1 MALILNDTSTQNPY
15 SGYDNDISNS
25 LAERPN
31 FGRVNSLDDPR
42 FARSLQFG
50 LTSDGRI
57 VYDDTTKTTY
67 DNYYHAKMIAENNG
81 NTIIY
86 NPFSGSYDEI
96 SGTVYKNAAL
106 STMNYYGG
114 NGNMYEMG
122 NGPIMNAPPINNNIN
137 YYNYVNE
144 EGNLVCVNKATGVN
158 TVYYR
163 YNDQWL
169 SQEQCSNLFI
179 RRRLKHL
186 GENQDIINAYPVFQ
200 GDYKPINPEE
210 IIESNL
216 YRKTDLQ
223 MEFFDYLY
231 KYANSPQG
239 KKIHDEYIDRC
250 IYANPYEGETDPE
263 ILKCLEF
270 IDRERTFEEFSRDFG
285 RIMMYYDYI
294 DAIKNNTRFN
304 PPKPGTVEYFLKE
317 EEKRVGKTDDMVDAF
332 KNRPMPT
339 QPNPYDNKYTDGVFM
354 NDVDYDEGET
364 EFMVTISDMLLSG
377 INRKGKA
384 PTERG
389 KKIAMELRTEVMN
402 RIENATTKEEFN
414 KYNKLS
420 CNPLNF
426 VNVETDRGVRIR
438 GNIEYTIDEAEYLTK
453 KYNFKLIFKRGD
465 KVIGT
470 SGSKFNNAG
479 VSKSLQKIFEESK
492 PMTKE
497 EREAELKRLD
507 EERKREKIKRE
518 KLAKKTPRSGWAH
531 IKDKLSE
538 YKNMKTLYKREPEKS
553 YVSWFTDI
561 YYYSDI
567 EIDGFMKSIADIIEK
582 RGRDAKGINQD
593 ISTQIRKLWFDNI
606 ESYFRRRDRQSLITA
621 THHYRK
627 AVFDNFK
634 EVYDLM
640 EAARL
645 PDRVP
650 ATEEEIRR
658 VDKKL
663 KDDPDNIRYRIDFTQ
678 EQIERLEVF

>member
-1 MALILNDTSTQNPY
+1 MAQFLNDTSTQSSF

-50 LTSDGRI
+50 LASDGRI
-57 VYDDTTKTTY
+57 VYDDTMKTTY
-67 DNYYHAKMIAENNG
+67 DNYYYAKMNAENNG

-96 SGTVYKNAAL
+96 SGTVYRNAAL

-122 NGPIMNAPPINNNIN
+122 NGPMMATPPINNNIN
-137 YYNYVNE
+137 YYNYVDE
-144 EGNLVCVNKATGVN
+144 QGNLVCVNKATGAS
-158 TVYYR
+158 TVYYK
-163 YNDQWL
+163 YNDQWM
-169 SQEQCSNLFI
+169 SPEQCSNLFI
-179 RRRLKHL
+179 RRKLKHL
-186 GENQDIINAYPVFQ
+186 GDSQDIANMYPVYQ
-200 GDYKPINPEE
+200 SDYKPINQEE
-210 IIESNL
+210 ILENNL
-216 YRKTDLQ
+216 YRKTELQ
-223 MEFFDYLY
+223 MEYFEYLY
-231 KYANSPQG
+231 QYANSPQG
-239 KKIHDEYIDRC
+239 KKVHDEYIDRC

-270 IDRERTFEEFSRDFG
+270 IDRERNFDELDRDLG

-294 DAIKNNTRFN
+294 DAIRNNTRYN
-304 PPKPGTVEYFLKE
+304 PPKPGTIEYFLKE
-317 EEKRVGKTDDMVDAF
+317 EEKRVGRTDDHIDAF
-332 KNRPMPT
+332 HNRPEPT
-339 QPNPYDNKYTDGVFM
+339 EPNGFEDKYKEGVFM
-354 NDVDYDEGET
+354 DDVDYDEGET
-364 EFMVTISDMLLSG
+364 EFMVVISEMLLSG
-377 INRKGKA
+377 VNRKGKA

-389 KKIAMELRTEVMN
+389 KKIAMELRNEVKK
-402 RIENATTKEEFN
+402 RVENATTEEEFD

-426 VNVETDRGVRIR
+426 VNIETSRGRKIVGNLEYDR
-438 GNIEYTIDEAEYLTK
+438 NEANYLTK

-465 KVIGT
+465 KVVNT
-470 SGSKFNNAG
+470 SGSRFNKG
-479 VSKSLQKIFEESK
+479 VSESLAKIFEESK

-507 EERKREKIKRE
+507 EERKREKIRRE
-518 KLAKKTPRSGWAH
+518 KLAKKTPSSGWMH

-538 YKNMKTLYKREPEKS
+538 YKDMRTLYRREPEKS
-553 YVSWFTDI
+553 YLSWFTDI

-567 EIDGFMKSIADIIEK
+567 EVDEFMKSISGLIEK
-582 RGRDAKGINQD
+582 RGRDGKGINQD
-593 ISTQIRKLWFDNI
+593 ISDQIRKLWFDNI
-606 ESYFRRRDRQSLITA
+606 ESYFRRRDKQSLITA

-645 PDRVP
+645 PDREP
-650 ATEEEIRR
+650 ATEEQIKR

-663 KDDPDNIRYRIDFTQ
+663 KDDPDNIRYRIDFTE
-678 EQIERLEVF
+678 EQIKRLEVF